1 MISSQAEFPFSFQLD
16 TLCPIGYKMAKQKI
30 AMKIKKLREKREWTQ
45 QQLADES
52 GLSLVTIGRI
62 EAGMRK
68 NPDLSTR
75 KKLAKALGV
84 EITELLD

>member
-1 MISSQAEFPFSFQLD
+1 
-16 TLCPIGYKMAKQKI
+16 
-30 AMKIKKLREKREWTQ
+30 MKIKKLREKRGWTQ

-68 NPDLSTR
+68 NPDLDTR